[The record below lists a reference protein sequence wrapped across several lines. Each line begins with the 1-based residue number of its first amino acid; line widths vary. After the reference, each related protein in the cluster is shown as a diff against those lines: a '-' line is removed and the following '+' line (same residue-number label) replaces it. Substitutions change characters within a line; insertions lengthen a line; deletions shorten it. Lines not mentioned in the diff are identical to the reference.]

1 MKNIR
6 KHAILV
12 VTIAILSVLLIFPGC
27 DKTTPSGNSD
37 TSESAGNIKRI
48 TIWDNEA
55 NDVLFAA
62 IADYEVDNPD
72 IRITVETQGAT
83 SLEMAI
89 SAGTAPDIIMNPS
102 DYMATYGQK
111 GYTVDLTE
119 FNADDIKPL
128 FTEIT
133 WNTANAIPGKIYSI
147 PFDSNI
153 INFIVNKDIFDN
165 AGATVP
171 TNYDEMIVA
180 ANKIKSFY
188 GADSEYYAY
197 TAPFHSMDTV
207 GYKAWGT
214 FHYYWWLWRMGGDI
228 FTEDGS
234 DTRINDS
241 IAVETLQMLVD
252 MKNNGLAP
260 GDYKHLDFNDGKV
273 GMIEITTKAFFQN
286 TVTANTGNYEVALMP
301 VLNEEIP
308 PITGMG
314 LYCYAVTSSSKL
326 KQEAYDFIKFYC
338 TDVNYQITYCKP
350 NYFIPSLI
358 KAQED
363 PYFNTADWQII
374 LEQAKYARA
383 TPGVNNW
390 LAIDDT
396 IYEALE
402 LAVNGTKTPQ
412 AALDAAAE
420 VIRQLMK

>member
-1 MKNIR
+1 MKHIQ
-6 KHAILV
+6 KSAILLAV
-12 VTIAILSVLLIFPGC
+12 IAVISVSLLFTGC
-27 DKTTPSGNSD
+27 EKPSSSSSSTPSEAS
-37 TSESAGNIKRI
+37 NIKRI

-55 NDVLFAA
+55 NDVLFSA
-62 IADYEVDNPD
+62 IADYEFENPD
-72 IRITVETQGAT
+72 VRIVVETQGAT

-89 SAGTAPDIIMNPS
+89 SAGTAPDIIMSPS

-119 FNADDIKPL
+119 FNADEIKPL
-128 FTEIT
+128 FSDVT
-133 WNTANAIPGKIYSI
+133 WGIANAVPGKIYSL

-153 INFIVNKDIFDN
+153 INFIINKDIFDN

-188 GADSEYYAY
+188 GADSGYYAY
-197 TAPFHSMDTV
+197 TAPFHSLDSI

-228 FTEDGS
+228 FTEDGT

-241 IAVETLQMLVD
+241 IAVEALQMLVD

-260 GDYKHLDFNDGKV
+260 ADYKLWDFIDGKV
-273 GMIEITTKAFFQN
+273 GMVEMTTRDFFVY
-286 TVTANTGNYEVALMP
+286 TLTANTGNYEVALMP
-301 VLNEEIP
+301 VLNEEIA

-314 LYCYAVTSSSKL
+314 LYCYAVTSSSEL
-326 KQEAYDFIKFYC
+326 RQEAYDFIKYYC
-338 TDVNYQITYCKP
+338 TNVDYQITYCKP

-358 KAQED
+358 EAQED
-363 PYFNTADWQII
+363 AYFKTTDWQII
-374 LEQAKYARA
+374 LEQAKYAKA

-390 LAIDDT
+390 LAIDDA
-396 IYEALE
+396 IYDALE

-420 VIRQLMK
+420 VIRQLME